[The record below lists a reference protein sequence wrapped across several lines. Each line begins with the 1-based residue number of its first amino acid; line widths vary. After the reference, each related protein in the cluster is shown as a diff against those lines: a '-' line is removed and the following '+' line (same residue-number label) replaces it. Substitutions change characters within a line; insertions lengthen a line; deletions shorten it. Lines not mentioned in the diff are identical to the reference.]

1 MLHIETKVENLGWGN
16 FMHGLIWCFRLH
28 SWFFIRTHTFMYFKA
43 PVHGSSIPGYISR
56 EGYIARLTYPKRLC
70 SLYGGLWASR
80 VTLWSL
86 LVCIPNEEGWF
97 PLLSLF
103 PMEEFM
109 LWNSSKLVTTHR
121 HMEALLLCL
130 NKCCICQT
138 DAYMQYIWFFE
149 AMSPHGSFEINI

>member
-1 MLHIETKVENLGWGN
+1 MWC
-16 FMHGLIWCFRLH
+16 MHLTLSPGVNYGRTQEYWTWRSNMHKLFRNGFEGLNTSIDP
-28 SWFFIRTHTFMYFKA
+28 HTFMYFKA

-130 NKCCICQT
+130 NKYCICQT
-138 DAYMQYIWFFE
+138 DACMQ
-149 AMSPHGSFEINI
+149 